1 MAETS
6 TLARPYAQAVFEIAK
21 GQSALPKWSEM
32 LALVSAVVSDA
43 QVQAA
48 VGNPRLTKV
57 SLATLI
63 LDVCG
68 GKLDESA
75 KNFVRLVVENGR
87 LRLMP
92 DIADQYEALR
102 AEAES
107 TMTAEVVS
115 AFDLTAE
122 QTKKIAAA
130 LTKRLGREVSVT
142 SRVDENLLGG
152 AIIRAG
158 DLVIDGSASGQ
169 LNKLANVLHG

>member
-6 TLARPYAQAVFEIAK
+6 TLARPYAQAIFQIAK
-21 GQSALPKWSEM
+21 AQQALPKWSDT
-32 LALVSAVVSDA
+32 LALISAVVSNH

-48 VGNPRLTKV
+48 IGNPRLTKAA
-57 SLATLI
+57 LATLI
-63 LDVCG
+63 LEVCG

-75 KNFVRLVVENGR
+75 KNVVRLLVDNGR
-87 LRLMP
+87 LRLIP
-92 DIADQYEALR
+92 DIAEQYESLR

-115 AFDLTAE
+115 AFALTPD
-122 QTKKIAAA
+122 QTKQIEGA
-130 LTKRLGREVSVT
+130 LKKRLGRDVT
-142 SRVDENLLGG
+142 VTARVDDSLLGG

-169 LNKLANVLHG
+169 LHKLASALHG